1 MTNQSTLAI
10 WPTTVS
16 TVDWPWTNFSTR
28 LPQLLALQRIVF
40 GPQACKTIACKPYE
54 NPNLTF
60 QNRVVKLCL
69 TRSQMTSYTSMENM
83 RS

>member
-16 TVDWPWTNFSTR
+16 TVDWPWNNFSTR

-40 GPQACKTIACKPYE
+40 GPRACKTIACIPYE